1 MRGDWV
7 NVFEMWY
14 VEKCS
19 DLFFL
24 AVKDVHTLPKI
35 GPLRL
40 KIAMVAAENKAC
52 IVHNNRNRKN

>member
-1 MRGDWV
+1 MSGDWV

-24 AVKDVHTLPKI
+24 AVKDVHTLPKV
-35 GPLRL
+35 GP
-40 KIAMVAAENKAC
+40 
-52 IVHNNRNRKN
+52 